1 MKKLIT
7 RALSGLVFITIVI
20 GAIFLGQYAHAIL
33 FLFVSIGC
41 MIEFYTALINKG
53 VDINIKIGVIVGTI
67 IYATIISVALFNG
80 SFASLLITIPVLFLI
95 WILQLWQKNQKPFE
109 TISYTLCGAIYIAV
123 PLALTIHVA
132 KPMFLTTTVTQLA
145 YYPFIMLGVMIL
157 QWVSDTFAYLTGIC
171 IGKHP
176 LFKRHSPK
184 KSWEGFVGGF
194 LFCVLAGYLIGTYV
208 DTPFDKVD
216 WIVMSIMIPPIGT
229 LGDLVES
236 MFKRSMD
243 IKDTGNIMPGH
254 GGLLDRFDSLIMTT
268 PFILGYL
275 LIKYLVY

>member
-109 TISYTLCGAIYIAV
+109 TISYTLCSAIYIAV